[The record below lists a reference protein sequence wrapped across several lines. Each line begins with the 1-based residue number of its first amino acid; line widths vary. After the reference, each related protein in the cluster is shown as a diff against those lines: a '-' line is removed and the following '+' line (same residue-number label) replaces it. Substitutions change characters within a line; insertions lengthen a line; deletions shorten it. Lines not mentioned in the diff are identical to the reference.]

1 MLNSPTPPRLE
12 DAVCLTEAE
21 CILIDPRA
29 DGDTLF
35 EHAEMRLEAVSNLML
50 SLCQLDTPGA
60 SADARDLANVAIASR
75 ILLAD
80 ASDLFL
86 VARKTVSR
94 QIPPAKR
101 GARHG

>member
-1 MLNSPTPPRLE
+1 MTDSTTSLRLD

-21 CILIDPRA
+21 CLLVDPRA

-60 SADARDLANVAIASR
+60 SADARDLANVAIAAR

-101 GARHG
+101 GASHG